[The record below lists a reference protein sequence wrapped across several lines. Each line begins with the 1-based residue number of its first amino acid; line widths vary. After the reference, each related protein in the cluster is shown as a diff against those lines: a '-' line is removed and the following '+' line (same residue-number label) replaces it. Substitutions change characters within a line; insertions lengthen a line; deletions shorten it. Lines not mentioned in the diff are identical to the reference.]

1 MFEDRPDND
10 WDGTPIEFK
19 EYLENS
25 IYLDDYIVRSK
36 FWVKSAKGVMNIIR
50 RNRRAL
56 DKVGIT
62 IEAYKAGGNKTRVR
76 IYKPSEVHPFDE

>member
-1 MFEDRPDND
+1 
-10 WDGTPIEFK
+10 
-19 EYLENS
+19 
-25 IYLDDYIVRSK
+25 
-36 FWVKSAKGVMNIIR
+36 MNIIR